1 MAAGVTTA
9 MASDRGGLRFD
20 VADWFAW
27 TPALE
32 NRAAWCDWAGA
43 PERGAANDSEP
54 LPVLPM
60 MLRRRLSPFGQKV
73 IGGALACGRVA
84 GEARY
89 VFGTRH
95 GELGRATRIFAD
107 IEAHQTPS
115 PTDFSLSIHH
125 ALIGLLSIEAKN
137 RAGHTALSAGRDSF
151 GYALVESAACLAER
165 PDEPVMLIYGD
176 DRLPADYHA
185 FGEADDPLLP
195 LVVVLALR
203 PARLDALSLRMTVRG
218 GNENQSPSGAHDFL
232 RFLLSG
238 APSATSVGDC
248 MRWEWRRAA

>member
-1 MAAGVTTA
+1 MEGEGVRE
-9 MASDRGGLRFD
+9 DPRFE

-27 TPALE
+27 APSLE
-32 NRAAWCDWAGA
+32 TRAAWCDWAGA
-43 PERGAANDSEP
+43 PVAANDSSP
-54 LPVLPM
+54 LPALPM
-60 MLRRRLSPFGQKV
+60 MLRRRLTAFGQKL
-73 IGGALACGRVA
+73 IGGALACRQAV

-95 GELGRATRIFAD
+95 GELGRAGRIFRD
-107 IEAHQTPS
+107 IGDRQTPS

-125 ALIGLLSIEAKN
+125 ALIGLLSIEAAN

-151 GYALVESAACLAER
+151 GYGLAESAACLAER
-165 PDEPVMLIYGD
+165 PDEPVLLIYGD
-176 DRLPADYHA
+176 EKLPEEYDA
-185 FGEADDPLLP
+185 FREADDAFLP

-203 PARLDALSLRMTVRG
+203 KPRSAAQAMSLRMTARDG
-218 GNENQSPSGAHDFL
+218 EDRSASGPHDFL

-238 APSATSVGDC
+238 AEAGGSVGDR

>member
-1 MAAGVTTA
+1 MGIEGVRE
-9 MASDRGGLRFD
+9 DPRFE

-27 TPALE
+27 APSLE
-32 NRAAWCDWAGA
+32 NRAAWRDWAGVPA
-43 PERGAANDSEP
+43 AANDSEP
-54 LPVLPM
+54 LPALPM
-60 MLRRRLSPFGQKV
+60 MLRRRLTTFGQKLV
-73 IGGALACGRVA
+73 GGALACKEAV

-95 GELGRATRIFAD
+95 GELGRAVRIFRD
-107 IEAHQTPS
+107 IEDRQTPS

-125 ALIGLLSIEAKN
+125 ALIGLLSIDAKN

-151 GYALVESAACLAER
+151 GYSLVESAACLAER
-165 PDEPVMLIYGD
+165 PDEPVLLIYGD
-176 DRLPADYHA
+176 EKLPEEYDA
-185 FGEADDPLLP
+185 FREADDVTLP

-203 PARLDALSLRMTVRG
+203 RPTGGGGLSLRMAARG
-218 GNENQSPSGAHDFL
+218 RDDEQSPSGAHDFL

-238 APSATSVGDC
+238 ASSGVSVGDR

>member
-1 MAAGVTTA
+1 
-9 MASDRGGLRFD
+9 MASVHGDMRFE

-27 TPALE
+27 APTLE
-32 NRAAWCDWAGA
+32 SRAAWRDWAGA
-43 PERGAANDSEP
+43 PERPTATDGEP
-54 LPVLPM
+54 LPPLPM

-73 IGGALACGRVA
+73 ISCALACAATV

-107 IEAHQTPS
+107 IEARQTPS

-125 ALIGLLSIEAKN
+125 ALIGLLSIEARN

-151 GYALVESAACLAER
+151 GYSLVESASCLAER

-176 DRLPADYHA
+176 EKLPADYDA
-185 FGEADDPLLP
+185 FREADDALLP

-203 PARLDALSLRMTVRG
+203 PGRPGTGTLSLRMVARG

-238 APSATSVGDC
+238 APSATSVGDR

>member
-1 MAAGVTTA
+1 MGVTASMAGVRE
-9 MASDRGGLRFD
+9 DLRFE

-27 TPALE
+27 TPTLE
-32 NRAAWCDWAGA
+32 NRAAWRDWAGA
-43 PERGAANDSEP
+43 PEQPAANDGDV

-73 IGGALACGRVA
+73 IGGALVCSGTV
-84 GEARY
+84 GSARY

-125 ALIGLLSIEAKN
+125 ALIGLLSIDARN

-151 GYALVESAACLAER
+151 GYGLVESAACLAEH
-165 PDEPVMLIYGD
+165 PDEPVLLIYGD
-176 DRLPADYHA
+176 EKLPADYDS
-185 FGEADDPLLP
+185 FREADDALLP

-203 PARLDALSLRMTVRG
+203 QGRPGTGALSLRMVARG
-218 GNENQSPSGAHDFL
+218 GNEDQSPSGAHDFL

-238 APSATSVGDC
+238 APSATSVGDRL
-248 MRWEWRRAA
+248 RWEWRRAA

>member
-1 MAAGVTTA
+1 MTIA
-9 MASDRGGLRFD
+9 MASAREDPRFE

-27 TPALE
+27 APTLE
-32 NRAAWCDWAGA
+32 NRAAWRAWAGA
-43 PERGAANDSEP
+43 PAAANDSEA
-54 LPVLPM
+54 LPALPM

-73 IGGALACGRVA
+73 IGGALACSGAV
-84 GEARY
+84 GSARY

-95 GELGRATRIFAD
+95 GELGRAVRIFND
-107 IEAHQTPS
+107 IEDRQTPS

-125 ALIGLLSIEAKN
+125 ALIGLLSIDAKN

-151 GYALVESAACLAER
+151 GYSLVESAACLAER
-165 PDEPVMLIYGD
+165 PDEPVLLIYGD
-176 DRLPADYHA
+176 EKLPANYDA
-185 FGEADDPLLP
+185 FREADDAMLP

-203 PARLDALSLRMTVRG
+203 RPPAGSGALSLRMAARKG
-218 GNENQSPSGAHDFL
+218 DEDQSASGAHDFL

-238 APSATSVGDC
+238 APSGASVGDR